1 MVKQSTTKP
10 KRKTKVFLTP
20 KQKIE
25 IIRLKNKGETVKEL
39 AAAYNVSINTIRSIC
54 RTSPVRKSRTEVT
67 AAMADEMLE
76 LRMAGKSQKEIGDL
90 LGLGHATISRHL
102 KKLGDPMK
110 AHAGKKV
117 VEPAH
122 IVHTDDGPYLAH
134 PLTSKKADDF
144 MEGLKITVGIAAVI
158 GLTLLALSQAGVL
171 S

>member
-1 MVKQSTTKP
+1 MATKNV

-54 RTSPVRKSRTEVT
+54 RTSPVRRTRTEVT

-76 LRMAGKSQKEIGDL
+76 LRIAGKTYQQIADL
-90 LGLGHATISRHL
+90 VGVGHATVSRHIN
-102 KKLGDPMK
+102 KLGDPMK
-110 AHAGKKV
+110 AHVGKKV

-134 PLTSKKADDF
+134 PLTDKKGDDF
-144 MEGLKITVGIAAVI
+144 MEGLKLTVGIAAVI
-158 GLTLLALSQAGVL
+158 GLVLLALGQAGVL

>member
-1 MVKQSTTKP
+1 MAIESK

-39 AAAYNVSINTIRSIC
+39 AAAYNVSESCIRDVC
-54 RTSPVRKSRTEVT
+54 RSSVRRPRTEVT

-76 LRMAGKSQKEIGDL
+76 LRMAGKTHAEIAELVGV
-90 LGLGHATISRHL
+90 GMATVSRHL

-110 AHAGKKV
+110 AHVGKKA
-117 VEPAH
+117 VEPAR

-144 MEGLKITVGIAAVI
+144 MDGLKLTVGIAAII
-158 GLTLLALSQAGVL
+158 GLAMFALNQAGVL
-171 S
+171 Q